1 MSKGRIIPGKG
12 FQYTPKTTVKWAE
25 EFNKLLDSYSSRNEL
40 MSRLI
45 EDGLKVRNGSFK
57 ETNMYIPLESFTHE
71 QLALLKTEEGKRIL
85 YNVVSL
91 ILGNPESA
99 SFAKQMLQP
108 FPPEIE
114 SVKPWRTEP
123 MEEVIDHEANE
134 KGTEEVTSS
143 RDALSKLMKL
153 GKTTN
158 LRN

>member
-1 MSKGRIIPGKG
+1 MSKGKIIPGKG

-25 EFNKLLDSYSSRNEL
+25 EFNELLDSYSSRNEL

-99 SFAKQMLQP
+99 RFAKQMVQP
-108 FPPEIE
+108 FSSDIK
-114 SVKPWRTEP
+114 SVEPWKTELR
-123 MEEVIDHEANE
+123 EEVIDVDTNE
-134 KGTEEVTSS
+134 KGNEEVNHS